1 MKKVLSVL
9 AALAAIAG
17 SAYLLYRKFGKPS
30 MVISGEFEDEEPI
43 VMEEDGEATETEEAT
58 EE

>member
-9 AALAAIAG
+9 TALAAVAG
-17 SAYLLYRKFGKPS
+17 SVYLLYRKFGKPS
-30 MVISGEFEDEEPI
+30 MVVSEEFDDEETI
-43 VMEEDGEATETEEAT
+43 VMEEEAEEETEEAP